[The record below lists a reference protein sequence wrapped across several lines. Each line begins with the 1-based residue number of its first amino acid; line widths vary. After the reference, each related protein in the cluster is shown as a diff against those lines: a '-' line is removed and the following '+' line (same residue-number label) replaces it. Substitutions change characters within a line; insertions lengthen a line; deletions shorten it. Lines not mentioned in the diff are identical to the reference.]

1 MEEGKLPELAKGNRI
16 VNWTPFIVG
25 LVVALILGWW
35 VLPSLMKA
43 EMNQPV
49 EFNHAVHVEGFGLDC
64 SVCHYLQ
71 DDGVFVGLPTTADC
85 ATCHMTVIGGSTEER
100 RFISEFVK
108 TGREIR
114 TEWLVYQKQP
124 DNVFFSHAVHNFDNC
139 NYCHGYYAETKDL
152 CNVCHPDVSS
162 SKPPVYRENR
172 LSGYSEHTMIMWECE
187 ACHAIPEHRDLT
199 RASTACLVCH
209 K

>member
-1 MEEGKLPELAKGNRI
+1 MPDSAKVNRI
-16 VNWTPFIVG
+16 VNWAPFIVG

-35 VLPSLMKA
+35 TLPSLMKA
-43 EMNQPV
+43 EMSQPI
-49 EFNHAVHVEGFGLDC
+49 EFNHVLHTDAFGLDC

-71 DDGVFVGLPTTADC
+71 EDGVFVGLPSTADC
-85 ATCHMTVIGGSTEER
+85 ATCHLTLIGGSAEEQK
-100 RFISEFVK
+100 FFSEYVQ

-124 DNVFFSHAVHNFDNC
+124 DNVFFSHAVHNLDDC
-139 NYCHGYYAETKDL
+139 NYCHQYYAETRDL
-152 CNVCHPDVSS
+152 CSVCHPDVSS
-162 SKPPVYRENR
+162 GGQPPVYRENR

-187 ACHAIPEHRDLT
+187 DCHAIPEHLHKT
-199 RASTACLVCH
+199 RASNACMVCH